1 MESYETPSDIT
12 WDNTNPYKLIGEF
25 IVSDNLYRIDCIL
38 YDNDIW
44 TYKFSGFDPS
54 SNTFTQD
61 LVTTNPNDKMKVI
74 GTIRTGME
82 YLIDIK
88 HPKSIIYAALDDSDG
103 RKKLYSRFSN
113 EIVKKFGYQYRTSLQ
128 DSKQVFILYKDIS
141 IKLVIDV
148 IGEIMNVI

>member
-1 MESYETPSDIT
+1 
-12 WDNTNPYKLIGEF
+12 
-25 IVSDNLYRIDCIL
+25 
-38 YDNDIW
+38 
-44 TYKFSGFDPS
+44 
-54 SNTFTQD
+54 
-61 LVTTNPNDKMKVI
+61 
-74 GTIRTGME
+74 ME

-88 HPKSIIYAALDDSDG
+88 HPKRIIYAALDDSDA